1 MGKRLAYMEFPT
13 DHPAFREFK
22 VNCEHCHSSYWK
34 GTPQLLKALDLPMNC
49 EVEISPHARFTT
61 GQMLVRIEHPDL
73 GVVPEAYALP
83 EVEPVWRKS
92 DKGREFDGWRIVD
105 SK

>member
-1 MGKRLAYMEFPT
+1 
-13 DHPAFREFK
+13 
-22 VNCEHCHSSYWK
+22 
-34 GTPQLLKALDLPMNC
+34 
-49 EVEISPHARFTT
+49 
-61 GQMLVRIEHPDL
+61 MLVRIEHPDL